1 MIDVEPII
9 FDTVC
14 KGVKARFPK
23 AKVEGVYVESAAEF
37 PLVCIYED
45 DNVTFSKTQD
55 GSLREHHAQVVYTVM
70 VYSNKK
76 NGKKEEAKAI
86 AKTVDEIMQDMK
98 FTRVLLNQ
106 IPNVDR
112 SIYRIVARY
121 KAIVSEGVKNADGK
135 TTYQIFR
142 R

>member
-1 MIDVEPII
+1 
-9 FDTVC
+9 
-14 KGVKARFPK
+14 
-23 AKVEGVYVESAAEF
+23 
-37 PLVCIYED
+37 
-45 DNVTFSKTQD
+45 
-55 GSLREHHAQVVYTVM
+55 
-70 VYSNKK
+70 
-76 NGKKEEAKAI
+76 
-86 AKTVDEIMQDMK
+86 MQDMK